1 MLSFLLHG
9 KEALWRAAA
18 LTPCSLQNT
27 ENLPSHLTR
36 GNLSVLKKK
45 WENPALGAESGKETI
60 RSSFAEVRH
69 KGAGAASGQQ
79 QCPLGDSTEPQGHS
93 RHSGS
98 MENCGREMEKA
109 ESSERSESPGRIE
122 KYNVPLNKLK
132 MMFEKGE
139 ATQLKVRICPCH
151 SSERKKK
158 KKKAAACSASGKS
171 PEGVAAAIDSA
182 NIVVHCFS
190 GNRTSRW

>member
-1 MLSFLLHG
+1 M
-9 KEALWRAAA
+9 
-18 LTPCSLQNT
+18 
-27 ENLPSHLTR
+27 
-36 GNLSVLKKK
+36 LKKK
-45 WENPALGAESGKETI
+45 WENPALGAEAGKETI

-69 KGAGAASGQQ
+69 KVPSPGAGAASGQQ

-93 RHSGS
+93 RHGGT

-139 ATQLKVRICPCH
+139 ATQLKV

-158 KKKAAACSASGKS
+158 TLL
-171 PEGVAAAIDSA
+171 PPRHQENPRREWLLLLTLQILLFIVLVETERRGVSNLLVCAELWQLGG
-182 NIVVHCFS
+182 VK
-190 GNRTSRW
+190 